1 MNGQQ
6 THFPETP
13 CNNPFIHY
21 TETTVFVYFL
31 KYIFHI
37 LLDSRI
43 GQNSFTTLLII
54 IVTNLMN
61 IIILLC

>member
-1 MNGQQ
+1 MNGQH

-43 GQNSFTTLLII
+43 GQNIVLQLCLL
-54 IVTNLMN
+54 
-61 IIILLC
+61 LLSQTS